1 MNLKWIE
8 NLNIR
13 AKAMKFLEENIA
25 ENLNDFGIFS
35 VISQV
40 QPIKE
45 KIDKLLLSKLKTF
58 VGTSWVVQWP
68 RV

>member
-13 AKAMKFLEENIA
+13 AKAIKFLEENIA
-25 ENLNDFGIFS
+25 ESLNDFGIFN

-58 VGTSWVVQWP
+58 VGTSWVV
-68 RV
+68 